1 MKQPTGLESPIAQ
14 VNECQRLLKAIASE
28 LQQQGSWA
36 AQPPP
41 AERFASTLP
50 FCVDTLS
57 LEQWLQ
63 FVFLPRMQALID
75 AGAALPTGAGLAP
88 YAEVCFRDRL
98 VERHGLIRLLSDM
111 DTLLAPPVRH

>member
-1 MKQPTGLESPIAQ
+1 MSQPTGREPPTAQ
-14 VNECQRLLKAIASE
+14 VVECLRLLKAITSE
-28 LQQQGSWA
+28 LQRLDSWA

-98 VERHGLIRLLSDM
+98 VERHGLIRLLSEM
-111 DTLLAPPVRH
+111 DALLVQPVRH